1 MSCPAPRRRVAWILG
16 LLAGALVACRPVP
29 ADPLADFGGGFD
41 PVRYDAGPLP
51 PAAPDKPVRI
61 AVPPFYADEL
71 VAGAVAALERY
82 LEESCGFDVEL
93 SAYQAYDEDIAARV
107 ARGELDVAELSPYQ
121 YVDAMGAGVAIA
133 PMAATVARGSA
144 SYGSYLVVKAGSP
157 LHTLD
162 DLRGGKRVRLGLVAP
177 LSTSGWV
184 LPLLYLKDHGVDLE
198 RDVELVATG
207 GHATSLTA
215 LQDGRLDVAAVSSDL
230 LIGNVGLAGPLSV
243 LAKAGRTPNDVL
255 VVRADLDPNV
265 RRRLESALL
274 RLSIHDP
281 VGRAA
286 LRAFSAVDGFM
297 PVPPDHYD
305 EVFALAKRAAAT
317 AFPPARPLEGAAAAS
332 AAAP

>member
-1 MSCPAPRRRVAWILG
+1 MSRVSPTCRGRWILG
-16 LLAGALVACRPVP
+16 LLVGASFACRPTP

-51 PAAPDKPVRI
+51 QAALARPLRI

-71 VAGAVAALERY
+71 AAGAVAALQRY
-82 LEESCGFDVEL
+82 LEESCGFAVEL
-93 SAYQAYDEDIAARV
+93 SAYEAYDQDIAARV

-133 PMAATVARGSA
+133 PLAATVARGSA
-144 SYGSYLVVKAGSP
+144 SYGSYLVVQAGSP

-162 DLRGGKRVRLGLVAP
+162 DLRGGKRLRLGLVAP

-184 LPLLYLKDHGVDLE
+184 LPLLFLKDHGVDLE

-207 GHATSLTA
+207 GHATSLAA

-243 LAKAGRTPNDVL
+243 LAKAGRTPNDIL
-255 VVRADLDPNV
+255 VARADLDPAV

-297 PVPPDHYD
+297 PVPPGHYD

-317 AFPPARPLEGAAAAS
+317 KFPPARPLPPATEGAAV
-332 AAAP
+332 P